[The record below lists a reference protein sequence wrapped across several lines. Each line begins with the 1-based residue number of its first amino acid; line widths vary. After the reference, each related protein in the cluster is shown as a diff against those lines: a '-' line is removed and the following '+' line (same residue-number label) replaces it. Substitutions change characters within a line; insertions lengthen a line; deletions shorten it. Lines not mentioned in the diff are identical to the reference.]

1 MKESDAEGLANHSGP
16 KLCGGGGNTAAEA
29 LAGGSAGLVWSP
41 EIRSNV
47 PRADRLVIQGRQH
60 GVRRFGKT
68 HKVSAGSETHGM
80 HPRFLRGN
88 RETLRPALADCAGDR
103 TANSEEIQL

>member
-1 MKESDAEGLANHSGP
+1 MKESDAEGLATHSGP
-16 KLCGGGGNTAAEA
+16 ELCGGGGNTAAEA
-29 LAGGSAGLVWSP
+29 LAGGSAGMVWSP

-47 PRADRLVIQGRQH
+47 PRADRLLLQGRQH

-68 HKVSAGSETHGM
+68 HDVSAGSKTHGM

-88 RETLRPALADCAGDR
+88 REAPRPALADCAGVR
-103 TANSEEIQL
+103 TAKPKGIRL